1 VLLVNID
8 VDVLKS
14 VDHIVTLS
22 TNPMIMSIVDELKRS
37 KDASSIQPIVV
48 GEVDGEYYILDGY
61 ARVQACRIANVKS
74 IRAYVIKLNSKE
86 DAQIWHIRLNIRSTL
101 NILKL
106 YEAVRGNLDDEDYI
120 RSKYGMDKMMIRL
133 LQRVERIKGRAY
145 AKIQAYMNSVVAKFN
160 RVPPIPYYIIVLI
173 SELED
178 EELQEKAVDFAFINI
193 DDNEDIFSFQDYD
206 RMLAFI
212 KMLRSSYRKHDAS
225 CIASSN
231 AIDVSGKRLISIES
245 KRSRGKN
252 KDKHLYFTCSCG
264 ASYSIDTGDF
274 IISRVEENEQMIVLK
289 DIEHKTLHIVPE
301 DIVEILELDKYRAR
315 WYIVNGSEINFLSK
329 ILNCKVAILARDGEL
344 I

>member
-1 VLLVNID
+1 MD
-8 VDVLKS
+8 VDSLKS

-22 TNPMIMSIVDELKRS
+22 THPMIRSIADEVKRQGS
-37 KDASSIQPIVV
+37 SSIQPILV

-61 ARVQACRIANVKS
+61 ARVQACRMANVKS

-86 DAQIWHIRLNIRSTL
+86 DAQIWHIKLNIRSTL

-106 YEAVRGNLDDEDYI
+106 YEAIRGNIGDEDYI
-120 RSKYGMDKMMIRL
+120 CSKYGMDRMMARL
-133 LQRVERIKGRAY
+133 LQRLERIKGRAY
-145 AKIQAYMNSVVAKFN
+145 AKLQVYMNSIVAKFN

-193 DDNEDIFSFQDYD
+193 DDDEDIFSFQDYD

-212 KMLRSSYRKHDAS
+212 KMLRSSYRKHCE
-225 CIASSN
+225 CITSSN
-231 AIDVSGKRLISIES
+231 AIDVSGKRLMSIES
-245 KRSRGKN
+245 KKSRGKS

-264 ASYSIDTGDF
+264 TSYSIDTRDYV
-274 IISRVEENEQMIVLK
+274 ISRVEENEHMIVLK

-301 DIVEILELDKYRAR
+301 DVVETLELDKYRAR
-315 WYIVNGSEINFLSK
+315 WYIVDSSEINFLTK
-329 ILNCKVAILARDGEL
+329 AFNCKVAVLACDGES

>member
-1 VLLVNID
+1 MLLVEVD
-8 VDVLKS
+8 VDALKS

-22 TNPMIMSIVDELKRS
+22 THPMIRSIADEVKRQGS
-37 KDASSIQPIVV
+37 SSIQPIVV

-61 ARVQACRIANVKS
+61 ARVQACRIADVKS

-86 DAQIWHIRLNIRSTL
+86 DAQIWHIKFNIRSTL

-106 YEAVRGNLDDEDYI
+106 YEAIRGKIWDEDYI
-120 RSKYGMDKMMIRL
+120 CSKYGMDKMMARL
-133 LQRVERIKGRAY
+133 LQRLERIKGRAY
-145 AKIQAYMNSVVAKFN
+145 AKLQVYMNSIVAKFN

-193 DDNEDIFSFQDYD
+193 DDDEDIFSFQDYD

-212 KMLRSSYRKHDAS
+212 KMLRSSYRKHSAS
-225 CIASSN
+225 CITSSN
-231 AIDVSGKRLISIES
+231 TIEVSGKRLMSIEG
-245 KRSRGKN
+245 KKSRGKS

-264 ASYSIDTGDF
+264 TSYSIDTSDYV
-274 IISRVEENEQMIVLK
+274 ISRVEENEHMIVLK
-289 DIEHKTLHIVPE
+289 DIEHKTLHIVP
-301 DIVEILELDKYRAR
+301 DDVVETLELDKYRAR
-315 WYIVNGSEINFLSK
+315 WYIVDGSEINFLTRVF
-329 ILNCKVAILARDGEL
+329 NCKVAVLARDGEL